1 MRIAGSEYLKLFSNK
16 IFLICIIAFFCADS
30 LFFVMLQSSDYENSA
45 ISSDVGAYEQL
56 IRECNG
62 AEDKNAFFESKNTE
76 IQIAQ
81 ILLHNGNADE
91 YKKKYPKLYDNAAG
105 LDLNDD
111 ELFNRS
117 VMLSNIQAQLS
128 HIDSYEEFISNMK
141 SRAEQQSSFSIFA
154 EPDSFSFRNIE
165 KTPMDFA
172 EVKGVKPILGNNKA
186 VEAATSYEVSSY
198 ILLIIVLLVNILM
211 FSVEREKG
219 LYVLVRSTAKGRLS
233 TIACKLL
240 VVLSVTAVVSLL
252 FYASNIMMAGT
263 VYGFG
268 DLSRPVQSSELFL
281 NCALNVTM
289 LEYLILWVLGKT
301 LLLCSLSMLTAF
313 LFVVIK
319 SSAKTYLILAAALI
333 FEFSCFIFIDGS
345 SVLASLKFI
354 NIFYL
359 ISGNN
364 IFGCYQNVN
373 IFSQPINIITVF
385 IGLAVALSVVGIL
398 GAALAFSR
406 LSQHNGK
413 LVLLDRLMSRL
424 GRFKKINGSVRIYSG
439 EAYKH
444 YKTSFALVAVIILV
458 ALGFVSYN
466 DDLSIIFRS
475 PQESAY
481 DTYMQTLEGELDEE
495 KYDFIES
502 ERAYFDELTREAEE
516 LSADNTISVEEK
528 TNRLNTID
536 GILSIRGMA
545 FEDICAQLEYVN
557 EKAELTG
564 EKPALVN
571 EVVNKRLT
579 MDTFREW
586 EYFALLLAVVIFCT
600 SNILAIEYKTSMV
613 NLISANKHGKARLLI
628 IKLLTVLITTV
639 ISYILIYLPYMLN
652 FIKTFGTASFDL
664 PLATSLKLNASEIVL
679 YIGQSFDINSSVPK
693 GTAAYY
699 RLYSSSNSKIA
710 AVTRGGGVV
719 KGVATGKAT
728 VTCILNNG
736 KKAICNVYIMPQ
748 SKKISN
754 VPLIGQSKLPTGCE
768 TCSATMLLNFYGY
781 KISETTFADKYLVKK
796 PFGYSN
802 GSYTGPDPN
811 CAFVGTPYSS
821 NSYGAYA
828 PIMVKCMNKYLSDKS
843 YKAVEISGKS
853 LEYLSGKYVAQGQ
866 PIMVWATINMSPS
879 FKTTT
884 WRVNYTDEN
893 AKYKLGSYY
902 TWTAGEHCLL
912 LTGYDKDYYY
922 FNDPWTNART
932 RYSKSLVNTRYN
944 ELGKQAVVMVKK

>member
-1 MRIAGSEYLKLFSNK
+1 MI
-16 IFLICIIAFFCADS
+16 
-30 LFFVMLQSSDYENSA
+30 
-45 ISSDVGAYEQL
+45 
-56 IRECNG
+56 
-62 AEDKNAFFESKNTE
+62 
-76 IQIAQ
+76 
-81 ILLHNGNADE
+81 
-91 YKKKYPKLYDNAAG
+91 
-105 LDLNDD
+105 
-111 ELFNRS
+111 
-117 VMLSNIQAQLS
+117 
-128 HIDSYEEFISNMK
+128 
-141 SRAEQQSSFSIFA
+141 
-154 EPDSFSFRNIE
+154 
-165 KTPMDFA
+165 
-172 EVKGVKPILGNNKA
+172 
-186 VEAATSYEVSSY
+186 
-198 ILLIIVLLVNILM
+198 
-211 FSVEREKG
+211 
-219 LYVLVRSTAKGRLS
+219 
-233 TIACKLL
+233 
-240 VVLSVTAVVSLL
+240 
-252 FYASNIMMAGT
+252 
-263 VYGFG
+263 
-268 DLSRPVQSSELFL
+268 
-281 NCALNVTM
+281 
-289 LEYLILWVLGKT
+289 LGKT

-319 SSAKTYLILAAALI
+319 SSAKIYLILAAALI

-664 PLATSLKLNASEIVL
+664 PLAYSRDFSALTSGITVGG
-679 YIGQSFDINSSVPK
+679 YILALGFVHLLAAVGATALVYLLSYIFKNQFVTMIISSGLLLIPCVVFID
-693 GTAAYY
+693 
-699 RLYSSSNSKIA
+699 NSKIRMVSA
-710 AVTRGGGVV
+710 FSNNAQTAV
-719 KGVATGKAT
+719 
-728 VTCILNNG
+728 
-736 KKAICNVYIMPQ
+736 
-748 SKKISN
+748 
-754 VPLIGQSKLPTGCE
+754 IGIIT
-768 TCSATMLLNFYGY
+768 
-781 KISETTFADKYLVKK
+781 
-796 PFGYSN
+796 
-802 GSYTGPDPN
+802 
-811 CAFVGTPYSS
+811 
-821 NSYGAYA
+821 
-828 PIMVKCMNKYLSDKS
+828 
-843 YKAVEISGKS
+843 AV
-853 LEYLSGKYVAQGQ
+853 
-866 PIMVWATINMSPS
+866 
-879 FKTTT
+879 
-884 WRVNYTDEN
+884 
-893 AKYKLGSYY
+893 
-902 TWTAGEHCLL
+902 CLL
-912 LTGYDKDYYY
+912 IIAVSALIIFVPK
-922 FNDPWTNART
+922 R
-932 RYSKSLVNTRYN
+932 KST
-944 ELGKQAVVMVKK
+944 KFII

>member
-1 MRIAGSEYLKLFSNK
+1 MRIVGSEYLKLFSNK

-56 IRECNG
+56 IRECND

-81 ILLHNGNADE
+81 IILHNGNADE

-128 HIDSYEEFISNMK
+128 HID
-141 SRAEQQSSFSIFA
+141 
-154 EPDSFSFRNIE
+154 
-165 KTPMDFA
+165 
-172 EVKGVKPILGNNKA
+172 NKA

-219 LYVLVRSTAKGRLS
+219 LYILVRSTAKGRLS

-252 FYASNIMMAGT
+252 FYASNIMTAGT

-385 IGLAVALSVVGIL
+385 IGLAIALSVVGVL

-481 DTYMQTLEGELDEE
+481 DTYMQTLEG
-495 KYDFIES
+495 
-502 ERAYFDELTREAEE
+502 
-516 LSADNTISVEEK
+516 
-528 TNRLNTID
+528 
-536 GILSIRGMA
+536 
-545 FEDICAQLEYVN
+545 
-557 EKAELTG
+557 
-564 EKPALVN
+564 
-571 EVVNKRLT
+571 
-579 MDTFREW
+579 
-586 EYFALLLAVVIFCT
+586 
-600 SNILAIEYKTSMV
+600 
-613 NLISANKHGKARLLI
+613 
-628 IKLLTVLITTV
+628 
-639 ISYILIYLPYMLN
+639 
-652 FIKTFGTASFDL
+652 
-664 PLATSLKLNASEIVL
+664 
-679 YIGQSFDINSSVPK
+679 
-693 GTAAYY
+693 
-699 RLYSSSNSKIA
+699 
-710 AVTRGGGVV
+710 
-719 KGVATGKAT
+719 
-728 VTCILNNG
+728 
-736 KKAICNVYIMPQ
+736 
-748 SKKISN
+748 
-754 VPLIGQSKLPTGCE
+754 
-768 TCSATMLLNFYGY
+768 
-781 KISETTFADKYLVKK
+781 
-796 PFGYSN
+796 
-802 GSYTGPDPN
+802 
-811 CAFVGTPYSS
+811 
-821 NSYGAYA
+821 
-828 PIMVKCMNKYLSDKS
+828 
-843 YKAVEISGKS
+843 
-853 LEYLSGKYVAQGQ
+853 
-866 PIMVWATINMSPS
+866 
-879 FKTTT
+879 
-884 WRVNYTDEN
+884 
-893 AKYKLGSYY
+893 
-902 TWTAGEHCLL
+902 
-912 LTGYDKDYYY
+912 
-922 FNDPWTNART
+922 
-932 RYSKSLVNTRYN
+932 
-944 ELGKQAVVMVKK
+944 

>member
-56 IRECNG
+56 IRECND

-91 YKKKYPKLYDNAAG
+91 YKEKYPKLYDNAAG

-165 KTPMDFA
+165 KTPVDFA

-211 FSVEREKG
+211 FSVEREKE
-219 LYVLVRSTAKGRLS
+219 LYILVRSTAKGRLQ

-268 DLSRPVQSSELFL
+268 DLSRPVQSSKLFL

-319 SSAKTYLILAAALI
+319 SSAKTYLILASALI

-385 IGLAVALSVVGIL
+385 IGLAIALSVVGVL

-466 DDLSIIFRS
+466 DDLSIIFIS

-516 LSADNTISVEEK
+516 LSADTTISAEEK

-557 EKAELTG
+557 GKAELTG

-652 FIKTFGTASFDL
+652 FIKTFGTASL
-664 PLATSLKLNASEIVL
+664 I
-679 YIGQSFDINSSVPK
+679 
-693 GTAAYY
+693 Y
-699 RLYSSSNSKIA
+699 RLHI
-710 AVTRGGGVV
+710 
-719 KGVATGKAT
+719 
-728 VTCILNNG
+728 
-736 KKAICNVYIMPQ
+736 Q
-748 SKKISN
+748 
-754 VPLIGQSKLPTGCE
+754 
-768 TCSATMLLNFYGY
+768 
-781 KISETTFADKYLVKK
+781 
-796 PFGYSN
+796 
-802 GSYTGPDPN
+802 
-811 CAFVGTPYSS
+811 
-821 NSYGAYA
+821 
-828 PIMVKCMNKYLSDKS
+828 
-843 YKAVEISGKS
+843 EIFR
-853 LEYLSGKYVAQGQ
+853 L
-866 PIMVWATINMSPS
+866 
-879 FKTTT
+879 
-884 WRVNYTDEN
+884 
-893 AKYKLGSYY
+893 
-902 TWTAGEHCLL
+902 
-912 LTGYDKDYYY
+912 
-922 FNDPWTNART
+922 
-932 RYSKSLVNTRYN
+932 
-944 ELGKQAVVMVKK
+944 

>member
-30 LFFVMLQSSDYENSA
+30 LFFVML
-45 ISSDVGAYEQL
+45 
-56 IRECNG
+56 
-62 AEDKNAFFESKNTE
+62 KNAFFESKNTE

-91 YKKKYPKLYDNAAG
+91 YKEKYPKLYDNAAG

-165 KTPMDFA
+165 KTPVDFA

-219 LYVLVRSTAKGRLS
+219 LYILVRSTAKGRLS

-252 FYASNIMMAGT
+252 FYASNIMTAGT

-281 NCALNVTM
+281 NCVLNVTM

-413 LVLLDRLMSRL
+413 LVLL

-664 PLATSLKLNASEIVL
+664 PLAYSRDFSALTSGITVGG
-679 YIGQSFDINSSVPK
+679 YILALGFIHLLAAVGATALVYLLSYIFKNQFVTMIISSGLLLIPCVVFID
-693 GTAAYY
+693 
-699 RLYSSSNSKIA
+699 NSKIRMVSA
-710 AVTRGGGVV
+710 FSNNAQTAV
-719 KGVATGKAT
+719 
-728 VTCILNNG
+728 
-736 KKAICNVYIMPQ
+736 
-748 SKKISN
+748 
-754 VPLIGQSKLPTGCE
+754 IGIIT
-768 TCSATMLLNFYGY
+768 
-781 KISETTFADKYLVKK
+781 
-796 PFGYSN
+796 
-802 GSYTGPDPN
+802 
-811 CAFVGTPYSS
+811 
-821 NSYGAYA
+821 
-828 PIMVKCMNKYLSDKS
+828 
-843 YKAVEISGKS
+843 AV
-853 LEYLSGKYVAQGQ
+853 
-866 PIMVWATINMSPS
+866 
-879 FKTTT
+879 
-884 WRVNYTDEN
+884 
-893 AKYKLGSYY
+893 
-902 TWTAGEHCLL
+902 CLL
-912 LTGYDKDYYY
+912 IIAVSALIIFVPK
-922 FNDPWTNART
+922 R
-932 RYSKSLVNTRYN
+932 KST
-944 ELGKQAVVMVKK
+944 KFII

>member
-56 IRECNG
+56 IRECND

-165 KTPMDFA
+165 KTPVDFA

-219 LYVLVRSTAKGRLS
+219 LYILVRSTAKGRLS

-252 FYASNIMMAGT
+252 FYASNIMTAGT

-268 DLSRPVQSSELFL
+268 DLSRPVQSSKLFL

-385 IGLAVALSVVGIL
+385 IGLAIALSVVGVL

-516 LSADNTISVEEK
+516 LSADNTISAEEK

-557 EKAELTG
+557 GKAELTG

-639 ISYILIYLPYMLN
+639 ISYILIYLPHMLN

-664 PLATSLKLNASEIVL
+664 PLAYSRDFSALTSGITVGG
-679 YIGQSFDINSSVPK
+679 YILALGFVHLLAAVGATALVYLLSYIFKNQFVTMIISSGLLLIPCVVFID
-693 GTAAYY
+693 
-699 RLYSSSNSKIA
+699 NSKIRMVSA
-710 AVTRGGGVV
+710 FSNNAQTAV
-719 KGVATGKAT
+719 
-728 VTCILNNG
+728 
-736 KKAICNVYIMPQ
+736 
-748 SKKISN
+748 
-754 VPLIGQSKLPTGCE
+754 IGIIT
-768 TCSATMLLNFYGY
+768 
-781 KISETTFADKYLVKK
+781 
-796 PFGYSN
+796 
-802 GSYTGPDPN
+802 
-811 CAFVGTPYSS
+811 
-821 NSYGAYA
+821 
-828 PIMVKCMNKYLSDKS
+828 
-843 YKAVEISGKS
+843 AV
-853 LEYLSGKYVAQGQ
+853 
-866 PIMVWATINMSPS
+866 
-879 FKTTT
+879 
-884 WRVNYTDEN
+884 
-893 AKYKLGSYY
+893 
-902 TWTAGEHCLL
+902 CLL
-912 LTGYDKDYYY
+912 IIAVSALIIFVPK
-922 FNDPWTNART
+922 R
-932 RYSKSLVNTRYN
+932 KST
-944 ELGKQAVVMVKK
+944 KFII

>member
-81 ILLHNGNADE
+81 ILLHNGNADV
-91 YKKKYPKLYDNAAG
+91 YRKKYPKLYDNAAG

-373 IFSQPINIITVF
+373 IFSQPINIITIF
-385 IGLAVALSVVGIL
+385 IGLAIALFVVGVF
-398 GAALAFSR
+398 GTTLAFSR

-424 GRFKKINGSVRIYSG
+424 GSVRIYSG

-466 DDLSIIFRS
+466 DDLSIIFIS

-502 ERAYFDELTREAEE
+502 E
-516 LSADNTISVEEK
+516 
-528 TNRLNTID
+528 
-536 GILSIRGMA
+536 RGMA

-613 NLISANKHGKARLLI
+613 NLISANKYGKARLLI

-664 PLATSLKLNASEIVL
+664 PLAYSRDFSALTSGITVGGYILALGFVHLLAAVGATALVYLLSYILKNQFVTMI
-679 YIGQSFDINSSVPK
+679 ISSGLLLIPCVVFID
-693 GTAAYY
+693 
-699 RLYSSSNSKIA
+699 NSKIRMVSA
-710 AVTRGGGVV
+710 FSNNAQTAV
-719 KGVATGKAT
+719 
-728 VTCILNNG
+728 
-736 KKAICNVYIMPQ
+736 
-748 SKKISN
+748 
-754 VPLIGQSKLPTGCE
+754 IGIIT
-768 TCSATMLLNFYGY
+768 
-781 KISETTFADKYLVKK
+781 
-796 PFGYSN
+796 
-802 GSYTGPDPN
+802 
-811 CAFVGTPYSS
+811 
-821 NSYGAYA
+821 
-828 PIMVKCMNKYLSDKS
+828 
-843 YKAVEISGKS
+843 AV
-853 LEYLSGKYVAQGQ
+853 
-866 PIMVWATINMSPS
+866 
-879 FKTTT
+879 
-884 WRVNYTDEN
+884 
-893 AKYKLGSYY
+893 
-902 TWTAGEHCLL
+902 CLL
-912 LTGYDKDYYY
+912 IIAVSALIIFVPK
-922 FNDPWTNART
+922 R
-932 RYSKSLVNTRYN
+932 KST
-944 ELGKQAVVMVKK
+944 KFII